1 MLSGYPTQPTHN
13 ADGTYT
19 NLATTYAWGSN
30 VITNPLNFIEQTTN
44 DTRSNKVLTNAAVTF
59 RPIDGLA
66 IKISGGVENTDDRND
81 TYTTKKFV
89 NSQGSAGIYTTR
101 SSSILNENTI
111 SYKKDFDRHS
121 ISAVAGFTYQ
131 NFQETKLNAT
141 GSGFVS
147 DVQESF
153 DIGAAAT
160 QGVPFSQY
168 TDWTLLSYLA
178 RINYSLMDKYL
189 LTASFRSDGSSRY
202 SEGQKWGYFP
212 SASIAWRLSEE
223 EFIKNIPFISDLKL
237 RAGYGET
244 GSTAIQPYY
253 TLNQLVSGKVV
264 FGDALTTYYAPGT
277 RLPGPLQWETTAQTD
292 IGFNLGILENRF
304 AFEFDYYVKN
314 TRDLLNF
321 VPLPSSIGYAYT
333 VQNVGKVQNKGIEI
347 GASAVVLEGPF
358 KWNVSANFSANKN
371 KVISVYDGNDILGDR
386 VDISVIND
394 NINIVREGE
403 PLGAFFGYI
412 EKGYDA
418 TGRIVYEDFN
428 ENGTR
433 DIGDK
438 RIIGNPHPDFIY
450 GFNSTMAFKNFELNV
465 FIQGSQGNDIFNV
478 SAINQT
484 LDYGQALNMPR
495 DVYKDHWTPE
505 TPNAKYPVISR
516 TSGTQVSDRWVEDG
530 SYLRFKNIQLTY
542 NLPLSA
548 LDINWLSKAQIYASG
563 QNLITFTKYSWYDP
577 EISSYG
583 DPGSIRLGI
592 DHYSYP
598 NAKTVTV
605 GVRLG
610 F

>member
-1 MLSGYPTQPTHN
+1 MRSL
-13 ADGTYT
+13 
-19 NLATTYAWGSN
+19 L
-30 VITNPLNFIEQTTN
+30 ITLP
-44 DTRSNKVLTNAAVTF
+44 
-59 RPIDGLA
+59 
-66 IKISGGVENTDDRND
+66 
-81 TYTTKKFV
+81 
-89 NSQGSAGIYTTR
+89 
-101 SSSILNENTI
+101 
-111 SYKKDFDRHS
+111 
-121 ISAVAGFTYQ
+121 
-131 NFQETKLNAT
+131 
-141 GSGFVS
+141 
-147 DVQESF
+147 
-153 DIGAAAT
+153 
-160 QGVPFSQY
+160 
-168 TDWTLLSYLA
+168 A
-178 RINYSLMDKYL
+178 R
-189 LTASFRSDGSSRY
+189 
-202 SEGQKWGYFP
+202 
-212 SASIAWRLSEE
+212 
-223 EFIKNIPFISDLKL
+223 
-237 RAGYGET
+237 
-244 GSTAIQPYY
+244 
-253 TLNQLVSGKVV
+253 V
-264 FGDALTTYYAPGT
+264 
-277 RLPGPLQWETTAQTD
+277 
-292 IGFNLGILENRF
+292 LENRF
-304 AFEFDYYVKN
+304 TFEFDYYVKN

-358 KWNVSANFSANKN
+358 KWNVSANFSHNKN

-438 RIIGNPHPDFIY
+438 RIIGNPHPNFIY

-495 DVYKDHWTPE
+495 DVYNDHWTPE

-530 SYLRFKNIQLTY
+530 SYLRFKNIQLSY

-548 LDINWLSKAQIYASG
+548 LDINWLTKAQIYASG

-598 NAKTVTV
+598 ASKTVTV